1 VIRWTNARPD
11 YRGGAMPRRQTLL
24 EIRLR
29 EAAEKK
35 RARNPQEANC

>member
-11 YRGGAMPRRQTLL
+11 YRGGAIRKRETLL

-35 RARNPQEANC
+35 HAREHRQDC